1 MKNASDVSDRSR
13 LFRLLMIGDVVG
25 KPGKSILTEH
35 LPRIREERQVDFVV
49 INAENAKDG
58 SGITPEIYNT
68 LIECGVDC
76 ITLGDHAFRSKSIY
90 PMLNDPTSRLVRPAN
105 FPAEA
110 PGRGYAL
117 IESVG
122 ANGRPATLVGVTSLL
137 GRVFMQNPI
146 DNPFSVAD
154 KMLVRISE
162 ARVKIL
168 DFHAEAT
175 SEAQAMGRYLDGKF
189 TAVLGTHTHVATADE
204 CILPGGTAYQT
215 DVGMTGPFH
224 SIIGRNVEPVLD
236 YFKTG
241 RQTLF
246 DVAKRDVR
254 INGVFVD
261 VNLGTGKA
269 VAIDRFDFRV

>member
-35 LPRIREERQVDFVV
+35 LPRIREERLVDFVV

-146 DNPFSVAD
+146 DNPFSTRLV
-154 KMLVRISE
+154 MLVNSSRVDRSVQTLRETQTNHRVFTSSAIEQKSRKLVNSENVARTSGRFLFLAQQYFDPTQNQEQATEHEKTNPANNQEKHRI
-162 ARVKIL
+162 
-168 DFHAEAT
+168 
-175 SEAQAMGRYLDGKF
+175 
-189 TAVLGTHTHVATADE
+189 
-204 CILPGGTAYQT
+204 
-215 DVGMTGPFH
+215 
-224 SIIGRNVEPVLD
+224 VEP
-236 YFKTG
+236 
-241 RQTLF
+241 R
-246 DVAKRDVR
+246 RR
-254 INGVFVD
+254 RFVD
-261 VNLGTGKA
+261 
-269 VAIDRFDFRV
+269 